1 MRFATIAALSVL
13 VLMQGVAAQT
23 PAPSGPPT
31 AATPSAAPA
40 AGRGG
45 RGNRPLR
52 FALSPRSEPRA
63 QWVAPHRPHYKLSE
77 ILASHAGQATWSQT
91 VVQDAHWTA
100 KFIQLAPGEKTKKL
114 FYPDTEMFFVAQSGQ
129 MRVSID
135 GLEPFIAEKSVI
147 VQVPPRTAFTMEVL
161 GSAPAL
167 RFEVTRAGEMPVYD
181 AGETPTP
188 IPGYE
193 FVRVAYTGPAT
204 PPRLNPEQIYL
215 HFDRDVVG
223 GKRPAGRFLKAG
235 SLIRGAAIPTPP
247 ADDEGHWHVETSEFY
262 FIMEG
267 QLNYLLEGQE
277 LFTAVQGDVVYV
289 PRGRFHRNNFAG
301 TGTATRLAIFPTGDM
316 NNLNPDNPSRQAP

>member
-1 MRFATIAALSVL
+1 MRFATIAALAGL
-13 VLMQGVAAQT
+13 VLAPAVLAQT
-23 PAPSGPPT
+23 PAPSGPPA
-31 AATPSAAPA
+31 AATPAAPA
-40 AGRGG
+40 AGG
-45 RGNRPLR
+45 RGARPFR

-63 QWVAPHRPHYKLSE
+63 AWVAPHRPHTRLSDV
-77 ILASHAGQATWSQT
+77 LASHAGQASWSQT
-91 VVQDAHWTA
+91 LVQDAHWTA
-100 KFIQLAPGEKTKKL
+100 RFIQMAPGEKTKKL
-114 FYPDTEMFFVAQSGQ
+114 FYPDTEMFWVVQSGQ

-147 VQVPPRTAFTMEVL
+147 VQVPARTAFTMEVL
-161 GSAPAL
+161 GNTPSL
-167 RFEVTRAGEMPVYD
+167 RFEVTHAGELPVY
-181 AGETPTP
+181 AAEETPTP

-193 FVRVAYTGPAT
+193 FVRVGFTGPAT
-204 PPRLNPEQIYL
+204 PPPLNPEQITL

-267 QLNYLLEGQE
+267 QLDYLVEGQQI
-277 LFTAVQGDVVYV
+277 FTAVQGDVVYV
-289 PRGRFHRNNFAG
+289 PRGRFHRNNFSG